1 MKVSILFLSAG
12 VFFSSTL
19 SASGAPSGPSGAAT
33 QPSIQSPLQT
43 NGDSNV
49 VNEFNYINRLL
60 AVQYMSN
67 FLGAPQNSTTQQ
79 LISVGNSGSGSDQT
93 AALQDSSVYRSY
105 SAALASMSNSNQG
118 QGSELQG
125 MSKRGT
131 LPGNNNRYY
140 TIPYLL
146 GFFLKRQEQE
156 SSKLAEMQK
165 RGTLPGNNNNH
176 YYTIPYLLGF
186 FQKRSEIEM
195 AHGSDVAKRGT
206 LPGNNN
212 RYYTIPYLLGYFL
225 KREEQ
230 HLSQGAK
237 IVKRGTLPGNNNNRY
252 YTIPYLLGFF
262 QKRGGENFDAEVNE
276 HLDDHVNYSYLTS
289 PKLLE
294 DIVQYKDAAGSDLS
308 DISKRGTLP
317 GNNNNHYYTIPYLLG
332 FFQKRQDDVSYNQ
345 VAVGSEFSASES
357 VGAQFLNL

>member
-12 VFFSSTL
+12 IFFSSTL
-19 SASGAPSGPSGAAT
+19 SAPGAPSGPNGAAA
-33 QPSIQSPLQT
+33 QPLIQFPLQT

-49 VNEFNYINRLL
+49 ADEFNYINRLL
-60 AVQYMSN
+60 AMQYMSN

-79 LISVGNSGSGSDQT
+79 LISVSNSGSGSDQT
-93 AALQDSSVYRSY
+93 ASLQDSSIYKSY
-105 SAALASMSNSNQG
+105 SAALASMANNKQE
-118 QGSELQG
+118 QGSGPQG

-165 RGTLPGNNNNH
+165 RGTLPGNNNH

-195 AHGSDVAKRGT
+195 AHGSDVTKRGT

-212 RYYTIPYLLGYFL
+212 RYYTIPYLLGFFQ
-225 KREEQ
+225 KR
-230 HLSQGAK
+230 GDVA
-237 IVKRGTLPGNNNNRY
+237 KRGTLPGNNNRY
-252 YTIPYLLGFF
+252 YTIP
-262 QKRGGENFDAEVNE
+262 
-276 HLDDHVNYSYLTS
+276 
-289 PKLLE
+289 
-294 DIVQYKDAAGSDLS
+294 
-308 DISKRGTLP
+308 
-317 GNNNNHYYTIPYLLG
+317 
-332 FFQKRQDDVSYNQ
+332 
-345 VAVGSEFSASES
+345 
-357 VGAQFLNL
+357 